1 MKGNDTYVT
10 TLTLRPPRQQAQ
22 PLKPNNSQREGME
35 ILAPA
40 EGLIDKAIRLATKAT
55 NIASSEAE
63 VPGYMTD
70 QASINKAL
78 EEIGDAIQVI
88 QAHPALTKF
97 GDVKVIEE
105 GENIYAFVCSSADR
119 HILYPPS
126 LKITEKGSPIS
137 QLLQKLTD
145 LRNNVLALRS
155 KRQLTP
161 EEQAKISAISL

>member
-1 MKGNDTYVT
+1 MLQLSPYT
-10 TLTLRPPRQQAQ
+10 PRQQAQ
-22 PLKPNNSQREGME
+22 PLKPNNSQREGIKITGGE
-35 ILAPA
+35 HL
-40 EGLIDKAIRLATKAT
+40 KTAIELATAAT
-55 NIASSEAE
+55 NIASSEAK
-63 VPGYMTD
+63 VPPGYM
-70 QASINKAL
+70 ASKASL
-78 EEIGDAIQVI
+78 DEVLKEIGDALQVI
-88 QAHPALTKF
+88 KAHPALPKF

-126 LKITEKGSPIS
+126 QSTTEKGSPIS

-161 EEQAKISAISL
+161 EEQAKILAIGL

>member
-1 MKGNDTYVT
+1 MLQLSPYA
-10 TLTLRPPRQQAQ
+10 PRQQAQ
-22 PLKPNNSQREGME
+22 PLKANNSQREGME
-35 ILAPA
+35 ILAPGK
-40 EGLIDKAIRLATKAT
+40 GLINKAIRLATKAT

-63 VPGYMTD
+63 VPLGYMTD

-78 EEIGDAIQVI
+78 KEIGDALQVI
-88 QAHPALTKF
+88 KAHPALTKF

-137 QLLQKLTD
+137 QLLKSLRLLTKD
-145 LRNNVLALRS
+145 VLALPSSRD
-155 KRQLTP
+155 LTP
-161 EEQAKISAISL
+161 EEEEKISAIGL